1 MATKKPLMGQGC
13 VAVVDPGEG
22 SGGAAPPYFWTKLR
36 PKGPKKYWGG
46 DQAFPP
52 YFKVWIWHCV
62 ALVEEDKTEA
72 GRVLGGLPP
81 LFLDQT
87 EAQRAKKK
95 LGGGRLDPP
104 PLFQGLDLA
113 LCCFGGGR
121 QSGRTFNAF
130 SD

>member
-46 DQAFPP
+46 RP
-52 YFKVWIWHCV
+52 
-62 ALVEEDKTEA
+62 
-72 GRVLGGLPP
+72 GL
-81 LFLDQT
+81 
-87 EAQRAKKK
+87 
-95 LGGGRLDPP
+95 P

-121 QSGRTFNAF
+121 QN
-130 SD
+130 

>member
-1 MATKKPLMGQGC
+1 MGQGC

-46 DQAFPP
+46 GDRAFPP

-95 LGGGRLDPP
+95 LGGETGPS
-104 PLFQGLDLA
+104 PLISR
-113 LCCFGGGR
+113 FG
-121 QSGRTFNAF
+121 SGTVLLRWRKTKWQNI
-130 SD
+130 

>member
-22 SGGAAPPYFWTKLR
+22 S
-36 PKGPKKYWGG
+36 WGG
-46 DQAFPP
+46 CP
-52 YFKVWIWHCV
+52 
-62 ALVEEDKTEA
+62 
-72 GRVLGGLPP
+72 PP

-95 LGGGRLDPP
+95 LEGRPGFSP
-104 PLFQGLDLA
+104 SFQGLDLA

-121 QSGRTFNAF
+121 QN
-130 SD
+130 